1 MSLKVILLICA
12 SILIIEVKCSK
23 ILVVYPCPSKSH
35 LVNGKVLFK
44 SLAERGHNVTV
55 ISSFPLENPLENY
68 RDIYIPISR
77 EMSGIYFYKYF

>member
-12 SILIIEVKCSK
+12 TVLLIEVKCSR

-44 SLAERGHNVTV
+44 ALAERGHNVTV
-55 ISSFPLENPLENY
+55 ISNFPLEKPMENY
-68 RDIYIPISR
+68 RDIYIPISK
-77 EMSGIYFYKYF
+77 EISGM